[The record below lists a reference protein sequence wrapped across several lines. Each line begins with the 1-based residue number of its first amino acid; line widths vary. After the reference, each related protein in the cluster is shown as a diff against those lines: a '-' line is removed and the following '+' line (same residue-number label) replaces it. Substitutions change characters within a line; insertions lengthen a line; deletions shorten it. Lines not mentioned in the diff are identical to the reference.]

1 MPVTVQSVQLNA
13 GQIQELNQKLS
24 TMRHDINNALSLML
38 AATELIRHK
47 PQMAARMLETL
58 CEQPSK
64 ITDSLAKFSNEFES
78 AFGIKRA

>member
-1 MPVTVQSVQLNA
+1 MPVTTQDAQLSA
-13 GQIQELNQKLS
+13 EQVKDLNGKLA

-47 PQMAARMLETL
+47 PAMAEKMLETL

-64 ITDSLAKFSNEFES
+64 VTEAIGKFSNEFES
-78 AFGIKRA
+78 TFGIKRS